1 MSAQFNR
8 IMIRSNDSLLNVAKK
23 MLYCC
28 PANGIRHFSTK
39 DPLAGGDGNQDV
51 DTKDGRPATIP
62 INVKAIY
69 REINLFGPKDRRTPL
84 PGNVGLA
91 SAMVKRKGPLVP
103 ITHRL
108 PSKPHGLESG
118 VMTEEL
124 NIDRQARIIDQ
135 LIWPREETE
144 PVEDR
149 VMKAQEI
156 LECTA
161 HSCPELLVRDF
172 RTLFPRVKITGRLT
186 VITICQKTT
195 NDMSKWSQPME
206 TERDQ
211 LAIHFVTLANSIVNT
226 LSADGFWADYI
237 DPMTG
242 KSPISGSTDTLY
254 ETDVRYKHFGFE
266 IEDKGCCKILSHHD
280 WGTRAFVGSIFT
292 TAPFDSV
299 ELMRIV
305 DHIKDPSSDGQ

>member
-1 MSAQFNR
+1 MSAHHFNR

-23 MLYCC
+23 LLYCC

-62 INVKAIY
+62 INVKAVY
-69 REINLFGPKDRRTPL
+69 REINLFGPKDHRTPL

-91 SAMVKRKGPLVP
+91 SVMDIKKMAASMTQPLPRRVV
-103 ITHRL
+103 
-108 PSKPHGLESG
+108 GESD

-135 LIWPREETE
+135 LIWPREESE

-161 HSCPELLVRDF
+161 HQCPELMIRDF
-172 RTLFPRVKITGRLT
+172 KTLFPRVKIGNRLT
-186 VITICQKTT
+186 VITICQKTKY
-195 NDMSKWSQPME
+195 DMSKWSQPME

-226 LSADGFWADYI
+226 LSADGFWADFI

-242 KSPISGSTDTLY
+242 KSTVTGSTDTLY
-254 ETDVRYKHFGFE
+254 ETDVRYKNFGFE
-266 IEDKGCCKILSHHD
+266 IEDKGCCKVLSHHE
-280 WGTRAFVGSIFT
+280 WGSRAFVGSIFT
-292 TAPFDSV
+292 TAPFDSP
-299 ELMRIV
+299 ELLRIV
-305 DHIKDPSSDGQ
+305 DHIKDPSFDGQ